1 MRFHGGVAHPHAITL
16 GHPFMEIA
24 FFLYAHVVLLEAGK
38 ANHKAIVLMQMRRKD
53 GPD

>member
-1 MRFHGGVAHPHAITL
+1 MRFYGGVAHPNAITL

-24 FFLYAHVVLLEAGK
+24 FLLYAHVVILKAGK

-53 GPD
+53 GSD